1 MDLRQFEMV
10 IAVADNASFT
20 RAGEQLHVAQSAI
33 SRKIRLLEEE
43 LGEPLFKRVSRRV
56 YLTPAGETLLPYARK
71 VFQDLRN
78 AAFEISGLTRLERG
92 RLRIGAGMLACTYL
106 LPPVLEKFKAL
117 YPRIEIQVSTGPT
130 DVLLSKLCD
139 NSIELGVFTLPIQ
152 RSELTVLPLWEEEMV
167 VATSV
172 KHPVLAKRRWIRA
185 EEMGKYP
192 LITFPRESHTRATV
206 DGFFRGA
213 GIIPK
218 IAMEAEN
225 VGMIKPLVKID
236 FGISIIP
243 VRAVAE
249 EVRRG
254 ELHCLRIRDHKLQR
268 HVGIVYQPADPL
280 PKVLSELVR
289 LFKEQREAEN

>member
-10 IAVADNASFT
+10 IAVAENASFT

-56 YLTPAGETLLPYARK
+56 YLTPAGETLLFYARK

-78 AAFEISGLTRLERG
+78 AAVEISELTRLERG

-117 YPRIEIQVSTGPT
+117 YPRVDLHVSTGPT

-139 NSIELGVFTLPIQ
+139 NSIELGVFTLPI
-152 RSELTVLPLWEEEMV
+152 RRLDLTVLPMWKEEMV

-172 KHPVLAKRRWIRA
+172 KHPVLAKRQSIRA
-185 EEMGKYP
+185 EEMDQYP
-192 LITFPRESHTRATV
+192 LITFPRESHTRATI
-206 DGFFRGA
+206 DAFFGA
-213 GIIPK
+213 TGVTPK

-225 VGMIKPLVKID
+225 VAMIKPLVKID
-236 FGISIIP
+236 LGISIVP
-243 VRAVAE
+243 LRAIAE
-249 EVRRG
+249 EVRRR
-254 ELHCLRIRDHKLQR
+254 ELHCLRISDHNLTR
-268 HVGIVYQPADPL
+268 EVGIVYQPVDPL
-280 PKVLSELVR
+280 PRVLSELVR
-289 LFKEQREAEN
+289 LLKEQRETAN